1 MELGETERG
10 YTELYE
16 GHLLVW
22 PSQSVRHSI
31 ATLNLAFQLDPQLPD
46 DLHIVLATDVDLQL
60 AKPDEP
66 GFVRRPDLVVM
77 RNTAGDR
84 VDEECGLL
92 RASDIVLVVE
102 VVEPHSRRTD
112 FVVKRADYA
121 DAGIPGYWV
130 IDLEP
135 LVSLTPYR
143 DAPAV
148 TREFITTAPFPLT
161 VRVDTLLD

>member
-1 MELGETERG
+1 
-10 YTELYE
+10 
-16 GHLLVW
+16 
-22 PSQSVRHSI
+22 
-31 ATLNLAFQLDPQLPD
+31 
-46 DLHIVLATDVDLQL
+46 
-60 AKPDEP
+60 
-66 GFVRRPDLVVM
+66 M